1 MELTEAFERV
11 FVRHWVLILVCV
23 LLTTAGATAYELQQP
38 PLYKASAR
46 FVLDASDPTSETAAL
61 ALADTAKAL
70 ATAPTTVRVAL
81 DGLQVQRDA
90 AEVAKHVSV
99 VPLGSSG
106 VLVLSVTDTASG
118 VAHTL
123 ANSLAQ
129 SVIRTRNEIAFS
141 GVDAAIK
148 TYDQEISDLATPIKN
163 LNSTIDGLSPND
175 PKLIGLEQRR
185 NDLTAQRAAIQ
196 TAESSLKATLASAPK
211 AASVDPAGLAVQ
223 VNGFALPAAI
233 ALAVALGLIIGLTL
247 AGLKETFSPTIGGR
261 AAFSREAGAP
271 YLGSLPAP
279 PWSNDASNVS
289 LAASRVRL
297 AAAAAAVDRVELIGV
312 DPSLDLRPLAQE
324 MYAALGERAQSGPQ
338 ISVIDS
344 PEEATPTSRT
354 KNTRHRTALVLVTPA
369 VVKRSAF
376 QAIEDYRSLAGM
388 DLLGVV
394 DYRRYR
400 WHSDRKREKAFP
412 AIEGVT
418 EGNPPEHDV
427 HQDQVSAQEKVVN
440 S

>member
-70 ATAPTTVRVAL
+70 ATAPATVASAL
-81 DGLQVQRDA
+81 RGIQAERDA
-90 AEVAKHVSV
+90 IAVAKHVAV

-106 VLVLSVTDTASG
+106 VLVLSVTDTVSG
-118 VAHTL
+118 VAVRL
-123 ANSLAQ
+123 ADQLVSSVVDTRNNLASQSGTDAISEIESTIKTSNAAIDRLDAEINSYNAGDPKRTAPMQERSDLLKKIASLRSVESNISASLA
-129 SVIRTRNEIAFS
+129 
-141 GVDAAIK
+141 
-148 TYDQEISDLATPIKN
+148 
-163 LNSTIDGLSPND
+163 
-175 PKLIGLEQRR
+175 
-185 NDLTAQRAAIQ
+185 
-196 TAESSLKATLASAPK
+196 SSPK
-211 AASVDPAGLAVQ
+211 ASVVDSAGQAVQ
-223 VNGFALPAAI
+223 VNGFTLPAAI
-233 ALAVALGLIIGLTL
+233 ALAIALGLIIGVTL

-279 PWSNDASNVS
+279 PWKNDANNVK

-324 MYAALGERAQSGPQ
+324 MYAALGDRARSGPE

-344 PEEATPTSRT
+344 PEDATPTSRT
-354 KNTRHRTALVLVTPA
+354 KNSRHRTALVLVTPA
-369 VVKRSAF
+369 VVRRSAF

-400 WHSDRKREKAFP
+400 WHSDRKRGQSLP
-412 AIEGVT
+412 TIEGVT

-427 HQDQVSAQEKVVN
+427 HQDQVSAEEKVVN